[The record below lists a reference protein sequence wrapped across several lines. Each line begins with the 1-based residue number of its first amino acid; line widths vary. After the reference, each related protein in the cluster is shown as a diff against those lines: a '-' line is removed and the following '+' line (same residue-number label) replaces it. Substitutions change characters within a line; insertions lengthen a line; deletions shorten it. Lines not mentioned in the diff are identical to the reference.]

1 MIEFEHIVDH
11 LEKLYS
17 KEKSLRNKFFLES
30 ALNSLKEYDKAT
42 NQGEA
47 TFIQK
52 NSL

>member
-11 LEKLYS
+11 LQKLYA
-17 KEKSLRNKFFLES
+17 KEKSLRNRILLES
-30 ALNSLKEYDKAT
+30 ALTSLKEYDKAI

-52 NSL
+52 KYL